1 MRNED
6 NCECLSHQSA
16 VAILNSKSSDAICS
30 NSPWPQK
37 TWSNIA
43 GAVCPH
49 FELLSLPSV
58 QILAESSRANTRGS
72 GCMSGSAQHPS
83 YFCAGENCHIPPVP
97 HGAVPGVANATADA
111 DFKLLHWPKHK
122 VASTICCTAGL
133 LGPFQGFQNKCIWSS
148 DRPPAL
154 WLILSFY
161 AITMWN

>member
-1 MRNED
+1 MPSVVIPRD
-6 NCECLSHQSA
+6 LRRPGLISRVLFARISSFWACLQ
-16 VAILNSKSSDAICS
+16 CRY
-30 NSPWPQK
+30 
-37 TWSNIA
+37 
-43 GAVCPH
+43 
-49 FELLSLPSV
+49 LLSLLMPIHV
-58 QILAESSRANTRGS
+58 AQAACL
-72 GCMSGSAQHPS
+72 AQHSTHPIFVLEKTGTS
-83 YFCAGENCHIPPVP
+83 LLCPMGAHIC
-97 HGAVPGVANATADA
+97 PGVANATAYA